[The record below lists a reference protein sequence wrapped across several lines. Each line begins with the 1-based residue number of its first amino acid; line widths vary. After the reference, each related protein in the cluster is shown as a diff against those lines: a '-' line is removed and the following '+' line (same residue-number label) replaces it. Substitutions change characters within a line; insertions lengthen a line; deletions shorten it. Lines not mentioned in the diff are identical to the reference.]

1 MNNSEAFQIRPA
13 NREDIT
19 AIRQLILEARINL
32 MGLDWRRFWV
42 AVDEADTVIGCG
54 QIKPHRDGSQE
65 VASIVVKELWRQKGV
80 ASAIIRS
87 LIRDETE
94 ELWLMCRSELVPFY
108 ERFGFVEIKKPL
120 DMPPYFRRIKRLWL
134 VVVRITAGRRSLSVM
149 MLASHAK

>member
-1 MNNSEAFQIRPA
+1 
-13 NREDIT
+13 
-19 AIRQLILEARINL
+19 
-32 MGLDWRRFWV
+32 V

-149 MLASHAK
+149 MLASHTK